1 MSAPR
6 LRRRLLK
13 LGIAAAI
20 ALGVAQAE
28 VAIRCRRP
36 APSGATTEPCLWGRA
51 YLPLTRT
58 LYVLFGAP
66 VLYGLF
72 TLAEHALRRRREPD
86 R

>member
-1 MSAPR
+1 MG
-6 LRRRLLK
+6 RRLLT
-13 LGIAAAI
+13 LGIAVAI

-36 APSGATTEPCLWGRA
+36 APEGVTSEQCLWGRA

-58 LYVLFGAP
+58 LYVLLGAP

-72 TLAEHALRRRREPD
+72 TLAGHALRRRRGSE

>member
-6 LRRRLLK
+6 WQRRLVK

-28 VAIRCRRP
+28 VAIQCRRP
-36 APSGATTEPCLWGRA
+36 APSGATTEQCLWGRA

-58 LYVLFGAP
+58 LYVLLGAP
-66 VLYGLF
+66 ILYGLF
-72 TLAEHALRRRREPD
+72 TLAEHALRGRRGPER
-86 R
+86 